1 MKLYISE
8 DKQYMFSETL
18 RNEAIVKSIG
28 TEDEEEKDKTIKEP
42 EEDNTSYEP
51 SNTTETPGFETIVFI
66 LAILFILF
74 LKKKK
79 TS

>member
-1 MKLYISE
+1 MY
-8 DKQYMFSETL
+8 SETL
-18 RNEAIVKSIG
+18 RNQAIVKSIG
-28 TEDEEEKDKTIKEP
+28 TEDKEESDKTIKEP
-42 EEDNTSYEP
+42 EEDNTVDNTSYEP
-51 SNTTETPGFETIVFI
+51 SNTTETPGFETIVFM